1 MKILIDNGHG
11 SDTEN
16 KGKFSP
22 LLDFYIPSEFT
33 NGNRFREWKYNRV
46 ISRLLVEKLK
56 SYGRKAELVVPED
69 RDIPLSERI
78 RRVNTICD
86 KEGAGNVI
94 LLSIHSNACGNGS
107 SWMTAR
113 GWEAYTT
120 RGKTKSDALADFL
133 YKRAKQNF
141 PGKNIREDWSDGDVD
156 KEADFYIITKSK
168 CPAVLT
174 ENFFYDNKEDLKYLT
189 SDEGIHAVVRTHL
202 EGILDYLNSKNI
214 IS

>member
-86 KEGAGNVI
+86 KEGAGNT
-94 LLSIHSNACGNGS
+94 LWKSRACL
-107 SWMTAR
+107 TP
-113 GWEAYTT
+113 E
-120 RGKTKSDALADFL
+120 GKAM
-133 YKRAKQNF
+133 
-141 PGKNIREDWSDGDVD
+141 
-156 KEADFYIITKSK
+156 
-168 CPAVLT
+168 LT
-174 ENFFYDNKEDLKYLT
+174 PENFFILTPLK
-189 SDEGIHAVVRTHL
+189 S
-202 EGILDYLNSKNI
+202 
-214 IS
+214 